1 MAWIVGI
8 VILILLVVSA
18 GFRKFAGV
26 LVLICVV
33 SGLLYWLYQEN
44 EEAESKKRIRASD
57 LKFEGVF
64 LKPSYSSYDLVG
76 RITNNS
82 AKYTLKVIQLK
93 LTFKDCDKVN
103 TSNCIV
109 VAQNDEHIYISIP
122 PGQARDFKEGVY
134 LNSNLN
140 IKGTMVWE
148 YAIEYTKAE

>member
-26 LVLICVV
+26 IVLICAVG
-33 SGLLYWLYQEN
+33 GLLYWLYQEN
-44 EEAESKKRIRASD
+44 EEAESKKRISTSD

-82 AKYTLKVIQLK
+82 VKYTLKAIQIK
-93 LTFKDCDKVN
+93 LIFKDCDKIN
-103 TSNCIV
+103 SSNCIV
-109 VAQNDEHIYISIP
+109 VAQDDEHIYINIP

-134 LNSNLN
+134 LSSNLN
-140 IKGTMVWE
+140 IKGTMAWE
-148 YAIEYTKAE
+148 YTIEYTKAE

>member
-1 MAWIVGI
+1 MAWIFGI
-8 VILILLVVSA
+8 VILILIVVSA

-26 LVLICVV
+26 LVLICIAG
-33 SGLLYWLYQEN
+33 GLLYWLYQEN
-44 EEAESKKRIRASD
+44 EESESKRRIPASD

-82 AKYTLKVIQLK
+82 AKYSLKAIQIK

-103 TSNCIV
+103 PSNCVV
-109 VAQNDEHIYISIP
+109 VAQSDEHIYINIP

-134 LNSNLN
+134 LSSNLN

-148 YAIEYTKAE
+148 YTIEYTKAE